1 MAGWWVGRL
10 IVWLKERE
18 CFNVGESAV
27 SLRVIEE
34 DLELSPWTGRVD
46 AWPAAS
52 SSDSDYTSS
61 SVSSSFS
68 RLQDVIA
75 QLWNCVCRRP
85 QVITRAVR
93 CLVWLHSTSLQYSR
107 AEQLAARLVTA
118 TATHSHALCH
128 YTLLPAS
135 TRPNQRRF

>member
-1 MAGWWVGRL
+1 MSGWWVGRL
-10 IVWLKERE
+10 IVWLKETE

-75 QLWNCVCRRP
+75 QLWNCVCRPP

-93 CLVWLHSTSLQYSR
+93 ALVSNKYIAVR
-107 AEQLAARLVTA
+107 KVA
-118 TATHSHALCH
+118 
-128 YTLLPAS
+128 TLLRELTCHMGSHSVTCHPAEV
-135 TRPNQRRF
+135 TFPPLPQPKLVLD